1 MGVLWSWSVRD
12 CSCLVSK
19 QENKAVPIVDMCVH
33 FRLAGD
39 GSAMAAGLSGCIVG
53 GPGCGFTCGCLS
65 SVEDGVEA
73 AGVVGRD
80 LTSFV
85 GAAGAVVAAASDL
98 GRGLTSLLI
107 LIGGCDVAQAA
118 LTAQPAAL
126 RSPVTGSLTC
136 GCLSSFEDGVEAA
149 GVGAGVLTS
158 CSGDAASGSAAAL
171 RGCLTSLVGA
181 AGAVA
186 AAASDLGRDLTCG
199 CLSSL
204 EGGVEAAGVVAVQYD
219 SFLPYVLIRT
229 ALKTSYGDLLL
240 KAFSRAQWTAKRIS
254 MGREARVWWSWLSG
268 LVL

>member
-1 MGVLWSWSVRD
+1 VEDGVEAAGVVAGVITSS
-12 CSCLVSK
+12 
-19 QENKAVPIVDMCVH
+19 IVCD
-33 FRLAGD
+33 ASS
-39 GSAMAAGLSGCIVG
+39 GSAAALRGCLTSLVGAAGAVVAAALDLGRDL
-53 GPGCGFTCGCLS
+53 TCGCLS
-65 SVEDGVEA
+65 SLEDGVEA

-204 EGGVEAAGVVAVQYD
+204 EGGVEAAGIVAVQYD

-254 MGREARVWWSWLSG
+254 MGREARV
-268 LVL
+268 

>member
-1 MGVLWSWSVRD
+1 
-12 CSCLVSK
+12 
-19 QENKAVPIVDMCVH
+19 
-33 FRLAGD
+33 
-39 GSAMAAGLSGCIVG
+39 
-53 GPGCGFTCGCLS
+53 
-65 SVEDGVEA
+65 
-73 AGVVGRD
+73 
-80 LTSFV
+80 
-85 GAAGAVVAAASDL
+85 
-98 GRGLTSLLI
+98 
-107 LIGGCDVAQAA
+107 VAQAA

-149 GVGAGVLTS
+149 GVGASWLTS
-158 CSGDAASGSAAAL
+158 CSGCDAASGSAAAL

-254 MGREARVWWSWLSG
+254 MGREARV
-268 LVL
+268 

>member
-12 CSCLVSK
+12 CSCPVSK

-73 AGVVGRD
+73 AGVV
-80 LTSFV
+80 
-85 GAAGAVVAAASDL
+85 
-98 GRGLTSLLI
+98 
-107 LIGGCDVAQAA
+107 
-118 LTAQPAAL
+118 
-126 RSPVTGSLTC
+126 
-136 GCLSSFEDGVEAA
+136 A
-149 GVGAGVLTS
+149 GVITS
-158 CSGDAASGSAAAL
+158 SIVCDASSGSAAAL

-181 AGAVA
+181 AGAVV

-204 EGGVEAAGVVAVQYD
+204 KGGVEAAGTVAVQYD

-254 MGREARVWWSWLSG
+254 MGREARV
-268 LVL
+268 

>member
-1 MGVLWSWSVRD
+1 
-12 CSCLVSK
+12 
-19 QENKAVPIVDMCVH
+19 
-33 FRLAGD
+33 
-39 GSAMAAGLSGCIVG
+39 
-53 GPGCGFTCGCLS
+53 
-65 SVEDGVEA
+65 
-73 AGVVGRD
+73 
-80 LTSFV
+80 
-85 GAAGAVVAAASDL
+85 
-98 GRGLTSLLI
+98 
-107 LIGGCDVAQAA
+107 
-118 LTAQPAAL
+118 
-126 RSPVTGSLTC
+126 
-136 GCLSSFEDGVEAA
+136 
-149 GVGAGVLTS
+149 VLTS

-171 RGCLTSLVGA
+171 RGSLTSLVGA

-204 EGGVEAAGVVAVQYD
+204 EGGVEAAGTVAVQYD